1 MADKKEN
8 LQNLLRKL
16 PSVDELLKSSSGRS
30 WLIRFP
36 RKGVI
41 KAIRETLDS
50 LRQEI
55 LNGSSPDL
63 SPSSIT
69 NLIEKAVMTT
79 TRPRLRPVINATG
92 IIIHTNLGRAPL
104 SETALENAISVSRG
118 YSNLEYNLSQGS
130 RGKRHE
136 NISWIIREVTGAE
149 DAVVTNN
156 NAAAVLLSLASLS
169 KGKEVLVSRGELVE
183 IGGSFRIP
191 DVMAE
196 SGAILKEVGTTNKT
210 HLRDY
215 ENAITEE
222 TGLLLK
228 VHQSN
233 FRIIGFT
240 AEVGIDDLV
249 ELGKRYGLPVMFDL
263 GSGCLI
269 PLDDAGIRGEPL
281 VEDVIRAGVDIVTFS
296 GDKLLGGPQ
305 AGIIAG
311 KKEYIQKI
319 ARHPLMR
326 AVRPDKLTLSL
337 LEHTLISYLDPEKAR
352 RDIPVIRMLTE
363 PVQSIKRRAA
373 KLKREILKSVP
384 EGSVK
389 IQVREGS
396 SQAGG
401 GSLPEINLPTFV
413 LSVVSAK
420 YTASEIEQRLRR
432 SEPPVIVRIQD
443 DMLIMDARTIFDS
456 DIRTIADHFSEIF
469 NS

>member
-8 LQNLLRKL
+8 LQNLLRSL
-16 PSVDELLKSSSGRS
+16 PSVDELLKSSSGQS
-30 WLIRFP
+30 WLLRFP
-36 RKGVI
+36 RKGVV
-41 KAIRETLDS
+41 KAIRETLDT

-55 LNGSSPDL
+55 LSGSSPDL
-63 SPSSIT
+63 TPSSIA
-69 NLIEKAVMTT
+69 NLIEKAVKTT
-79 TRPRLRPVINATG
+79 TSPRLRPVINATG
-92 IIIHTNLGRAPL
+92 IIIHTNLGRAPI
-104 SETALENAISVSRG
+104 SESALQNAISVCRG
-118 YSNLEYNLSQGS
+118 YSNLEYNLSLGS

-136 NISWIIREVTGAE
+136 NISWIIREITGAE
-149 DAVVTNN
+149 DAIVTNN
-156 NAAAVLLSLASLS
+156 NAAAVFLSLASLS

-215 ENAITEE
+215 ENSITEE

-233 FRIIGFT
+233 FRIVGFT

-249 ELGKRYGLPVMFDL
+249 ELGRRYEIPVMFDL

-269 PLDDAGIRGEPL
+269 PLDEVGIRGEPL
-281 VEDVIRAGVDIVTFS
+281 VEDIIRAGVDIVTFS

-311 KKEYIQKI
+311 KKEYIQVI

-326 AVRPDKLTLSL
+326 AVRPDKLTLSI
-337 LEHTLISYLDPEKAR
+337 LEHTLISYLDPERAKK
-352 RDIPVIRMLTE
+352 DIPVIRMLTE
-363 PVQSIKRRAA
+363 SAQSVKRRAV

-384 EGSVK
+384 AGSVS
-389 IQVREGS
+389 IQMREGS

-401 GSLPEINLPTFV
+401 GSLPEISLPTYI
-413 LSVVSAK
+413 LSV
-420 YTASEIEQRLRR
+420 TSEQIPPTHLEENLRKGN
-432 SEPPVIVRIQD
+432 PPVIARIQD
-443 DMLIMDARTIFDS
+443 DALILDPRTIS
-456 DIRTIADHFSEIF
+456 TPDIQVVSRRFSEIF
-469 NS
+469 SN